1 MSNAHNPSS
10 VTLARPAS
18 NGLALDNCELILG
31 GQKSGKS
38 RRAEQLAQAWLQQD
52 ASHRVVL
59 LATALEG
66 DAEMAQRIARHQ
78 QDRQGCPELAAR
90 LSTQEVPHH
99 LAQAIAQHSQPQ
111 VLVVVD
117 CLTLWLTNWLM
128 PLDPTH
134 QDLAQQYLVKEP
146 PTATPF
152 ASAQTQLLAALGQA
166 SGPVVLVSNEI
177 GLGVVP
183 MGEQVRQFVDA
194 LGVLNQQVAAVCER
208 VTFMAAGLP
217 MALKA

>member
-1 MSNAHNPSS
+1 MSHDVP
-10 VTLARPAS
+10 ARCQVVSAR
-18 NGLALDNCELILG
+18 ELVLG

-38 RRAEQLAQAWLQQD
+38 RRAEQLALQWLQQD
-52 ASHRVVL
+52 ATHRVVL
-59 LATALEG
+59 LATALAG

-90 LSTQEVPHH
+90 LSTQEVPHQ

-128 PLDPTH
+128 PADPH
-134 QDLAQQYLVKEP
+134 PPDQYPAAQAELLSALV
-146 PTATPF
+146 
-152 ASAQTQLLAALGQA
+152 QA

-183 MGEQVRQFVDA
+183 MGEQVRHFVDA

>member
-1 MSNAHNPSS
+1 MTNARNPSS
-10 VTLARPAS
+10 VTLASPAS
-18 NGLALDNCELILG
+18 SGLAPDHCELILG

-38 RRAEQLAQAWLQQD
+38 RRAEQLALQWLQQN
-52 ASHRVVL
+52 ATHRVVF
-59 LATALEG
+59 LATALAG
-66 DAEMAQRIARHQ
+66 DAEMAHRIARHQ
-78 QDRQGCPELAAR
+78 QDRQGYPELASR
-90 LSTQEVPHH
+90 SSTFEVPHQ

-111 VLVVVD
+111 VLVVVE

-128 PLDPTH
+128 PA
-134 QDLAQQYLVKEP
+134 DLIPPGHYPAAQAELL
-146 PTATPF
+146 
-152 ASAQTQLLAALGQA
+152 SALAQA

-183 MGEQVRQFVDA
+183 MGEQVRHFVDA
-194 LGVLNQQVAAVCER
+194 LGVLNQQVAAVCQR

>member
-1 MSNAHNPSS
+1 MHTGSALNPPLNAGGSTS
-10 VTLARPAS
+10 LMEILGT
-18 NGLALDNCELILG
+18 ELILG

-38 RRAEQLAQAWLQQD
+38 RRAEQLALQWLQQD
-52 ASHRVVL
+52 ATHRVVL
-59 LATALEG
+59 LATALAG

-78 QDRQGCPELAAR
+78 QDRQDCPELAAR
-90 LSTQEVPHH
+90 LLTHEVPHH
-99 LAQAIAQHSQPQ
+99 LAQAIAQQSQPQ

-128 PLDPTH
+128 PADPH
-134 QDLAQQYLVKEP
+134 PSDHYPAAQAELLFALAQAP
-146 PTATPF
+146 
-152 ASAQTQLLAALGQA
+152 
-166 SGPVVLVSNEI
+166 GPVVLVSNEI

-194 LGVLNQQVAAVCER
+194 LGVLNQQVAAVCQR

>member
-1 MSNAHNPSS
+1 M
-10 VTLARPAS
+10 
-18 NGLALDNCELILG
+18 
-31 GQKSGKS
+31 
-38 RRAEQLAQAWLQQD
+38 
-52 ASHRVVL
+52 
-59 LATALEG
+59 
-66 DAEMAQRIARHQ
+66 
-78 QDRQGCPELAAR
+78 
-90 LSTQEVPHH
+90 
-99 LAQAIAQHSQPQ
+99 
-111 VLVVVD
+111 VVVD

-134 QDLAQQYLVKEP
+134 QDPAQQDLVKEP
-146 PTATPF
+146 PTATRF
-152 ASAQTQLLAALGQA
+152 ATAQTQLLAALGQA

-183 MGEQVRQFVDA
+183 MGEQVRHFVDA

>member
-1 MSNAHNPSS
+1 MTIAHNPRS
-10 VTLARPAS
+10 VTLASPAS
-18 NGLALDNCELILG
+18 NGLALDNFELILG

-38 RRAEQLAQAWLQQD
+38 RRAEQLALQWLQQD
-52 ASHRVVL
+52 ATHRVVL
-59 LATALEG
+59 LATALVG

-78 QDRQGCPELAAR
+78 QDRQDCPELAAR
-90 LSTQEVPHH
+90 LLTHEVPHH
-99 LAQAIAQHSQPQ
+99 LAQAIAQQSQPQ
-111 VLVVVD
+111 VMVVVD

-128 PLDPTH
+128 PA
-134 QDLAQQYLVKEP
+134 DLIPPGHYPAAQAELLSALV
-146 PTATPF
+146 
-152 ASAQTQLLAALGQA
+152 QA

-183 MGEQVRQFVDA
+183 IGEQVRQFVDA
-194 LGVLNQQVAAVCER
+194 LGVLNQQVAAVCKR

>member
-1 MSNAHNPSS
+1 
-10 VTLARPAS
+10 LAP
-18 NGLALDNCELILG
+18 DHCELILG

-38 RRAEQLAQAWLQQD
+38 RRAEQLALQWLQLD
-52 ASHRVVL
+52 ATHRVVL
-59 LATALEG
+59 LATALAG

-78 QDRQGCPELAAR
+78 QDRQGYPELAAR
-90 LSTQEVPHH
+90 LLTHEVPHH

-128 PLDPTH
+128 PLDTTH
-134 QDLAQQYLVKEP
+134 QDPAEQDLVKQP
-146 PTATPF
+146 PAYTPF
-152 ASAQTQLLAALGQA
+152 ATAQNQLLAALGQA

-183 MGEQVRQFVDA
+183 MGEQVRHFVDA
-194 LGVLNQQVAAVCER
+194 LGVLNQQVAAVCQR
-208 VTFMAAGLP
+208 VTLMAAGLP

>member
-1 MSNAHNPSS
+1 MTNAHNPSS
-10 VTLARPAS
+10 VTLATPAS
-18 NGLALDNCELILG
+18 NGLALNNCELILG

-59 LATALEG
+59 LATALAG
-66 DAEMAQRIARHQ
+66 DSEMAQRIARHQ
-78 QDRQGCPELAAR
+78 QDRLMLGAG
-90 LSTQEVPHH
+90 LSTQEVPHY
-99 LAQAIAQHSQPQ
+99 LAEAIAQHCQPQ
-111 VLVVVD
+111 VMVVVD

-134 QDLAQQYLVKEP
+134 QDPAQQDLVKEP

-152 ASAQTQLLAALGQA
+152 ATAQTQLLAALGQA

-183 MGEQVRQFVDA
+183 MGKQVRHFVDA

>member
-1 MSNAHNPSS
+1 MHTGSAVSLPLNAG
-10 VTLARPAS
+10 
-18 NGLALDNCELILG
+18 GLTSLLDILGTELILG

-38 RRAEQLAQAWLQQD
+38 RRAEQFALQWLQQD
-52 ASHRVVL
+52 ATHRVVL
-59 LATALEG
+59 LATALAG
-66 DAEMAQRIARHQ
+66 DAEMAQRIARHR
-78 QDRQGCPELAAR
+78 QDRQDCPELAAR
-90 LSTQEVPHH
+90 LSTHEVPHH
-99 LAQAIAQHSQPQ
+99 LAQAIAEHSQPQ
-111 VLVVVD
+111 VMVVVD

-134 QDLAQQYLVKEP
+134 QDPAQQDLVKEP
-146 PTATPF
+146 PTATRF
-152 ASAQTQLLAALGQA
+152 ATAQTQLLAALGQA

-194 LGVLNQQVAAVCER
+194 LGVLNQQVAAVCQR

>member
-1 MSNAHNPSS
+1 MSNARNPSS
-10 VTLARPAS
+10 VTLASSAS
-18 NGLALDNCELILG
+18 NGLAPDHCELILG

-38 RRAEQLAQAWLQQD
+38 RRAEQFALQWLQQD
-52 ASHRVVL
+52 ATHRVVL
-59 LATALEG
+59 LATALAG

-78 QDRQGCPELAAR
+78 QDRQDCPELAAR
-90 LSTQEVPHH
+90 LSTHEVPHQ

-134 QDLAQQYLVKEP
+134 QDPAQQDLVKHP
-146 PTATPF
+146 PADTPF
-152 ASAQTQLLAALGQA
+152 ATAQYQLLAALGQA

-183 MGEQVRQFVDA
+183 MGEQVRHFVDA

>member
-1 MSNAHNPSS
+1 MSNARNPSS
-10 VTLARPAS
+10 ITLASPAS
-18 NGLALDNCELILG
+18 NGLAPDHCELIIG

-38 RRAEQLAQAWLQQD
+38 RRAEQLALQWLQQD
-52 ASHRVVL
+52 ATHRVVL
-59 LATALEG
+59 LATALAG
-66 DAEMAQRIARHQ
+66 DTEMAQRIARHQ

-90 LSTQEVPHH
+90 LSTHEVPHQ

-111 VLVVVD
+111 FLVVVD

-134 QDLAQQYLVKEP
+134 QDRAQQDLVKEP

-152 ASAQTQLLAALGQA
+152 ATAQTQLRAALGQA

-177 GLGVVP
+177 GLGLVP
-183 MGEQVRQFVDA
+183 MGEQVRHFVDA

>member
-1 MSNAHNPSS
+1 MEILG
-10 VTLARPAS
+10 T
-18 NGLALDNCELILG
+18 ELILG

-38 RRAEQLAQAWLQQD
+38 RRAEQLALQWLQQD
-52 ASHRVVL
+52 ATHRVVL
-59 LATALEG
+59 LATALAG

-78 QDRQGCPELAAR
+78 QDRQDCPELAAR
-90 LSTQEVPHH
+90 LSTHEVPHH

-128 PLDPTH
+128 PADPH
-134 QDLAQQYLVKEP
+134 PPEHYPAAQAEFLSALAQAP
-146 PTATPF
+146 
-152 ASAQTQLLAALGQA
+152 
-166 SGPVVLVSNEI
+166 GPVVLVSNEI

-194 LGVLNQQVAAVCER
+194 LGVLNQQVAAVCQR

>member
-1 MSNAHNPSS
+1 
-10 VTLARPAS
+10 LAP
-18 NGLALDNCELILG
+18 DHCELILG

-38 RRAEQLAQAWLQQD
+38 RRAEQLALQWLQQD
-52 ASHRVVL
+52 ATHRVVL
-59 LATALEG
+59 LATALVG

-78 QDRQGCPELAAR
+78 QDRQDCPELAAR
-90 LSTQEVPHH
+90 LSTHEVPHQ

-128 PLDPTH
+128 PLDTTH
-134 QDLAQQYLVKEP
+134 QDPAQQSLGIEP
-146 PTATPF
+146 LAVTSFAT
-152 ASAQTQLLAALGQA
+152 AQTQLLAALGQA

-194 LGVLNQQVAAVCER
+194 LGVLNQQVAAVCQR